1 MTRLPKVLYGIDQS
15 HLAPLWPQRLC
26 SAQGAGPGGGPATG
40 DGCPGLRASRPSP
53 GLSSLFWR
61 PNSHVLCQA
70 GHMGPKA
77 DGWVAGPPG
86 LHGRGTGWCV
96 WCMAG
101 GCGPAEAW
109 CCPPC
114 GRWAGPEPA
123 GSPGHQPLEVVVAV
137 PPLNVVQKPCL
148 AGLNEDTSLSHTP
161 APRQVS
167 WHTYYPMCCRICCQG
182 LVAAPGA
189 SSLPSMSASAP
200 QPFHLGWRQDATP
213 SGGLPRHAT
222 SFCSSQ
228 PPPSPCSP
236 QSGWGWKVSCL
247 GCWWFW
253 NMKSAKGAIGDF
265 PKVTC
270 PVAVIL
276 LAHFLLLLM
285 P

>member
-1 MTRLPKVLYGIDQS
+1 MTRLPKVLYDIDQS

-109 CCPPC
+109 RCPPC

-167 WHTYYPMCCRICCQG
+167 WHTYYPMCCRICYVRDWWLLPAPAPSPACLPVLPG
-182 LVAAPGA
+182 PSIWGGGRMPHPRVDFPAMRLPFAHPSHRPPPAAPRVAGGGRCLA
-189 SSLPSMSASAP
+189 S
-200 QPFHLGWRQDATP
+200 DAGG
-213 SGGLPRHAT
+213 SGT
-222 SFCSSQ
+222 
-228 PPPSPCSP
+228 
-236 QSGWGWKVSCL
+236 
-247 GCWWFW
+247 
-253 NMKSAKGAIGDF
+253 
-265 PKVTC
+265 
-270 PVAVIL
+270 
-276 LAHFLLLLM
+276 
-285 P
+285 